1 MEHGAAAGQDIAS
14 AKRQVLPEIKNG
26 RAGVWPFPPQ
36 PQAIANGLP
45 LRGQA
50 AGRPGRGAF
59 TSKTIKRCAK
69 FCCVLPQRVLCLMD
83 RRSLG
88 MRVGDQSQ
96 YFGDYLMLGIS
107 MRRGDHC
114 FKPLLLSLL

>member
-1 MEHGAAAGQDIAS
+1 MAAFWLPKNRLIESPRVDLAITELFCAPRRGRFLERGAAAGPDIAS
-14 AKRQVLPEIKNG
+14 AKRRVLPEIKNG

-36 PQAIANGLP
+36 PQAIAKGLP

-69 FCCVLPQRVLCLMD
+69 ICCVLP
-83 RRSLG
+83 
-88 MRVGDQSQ
+88 
-96 YFGDYLMLGIS
+96 
-107 MRRGDHC
+107 
-114 FKPLLLSLL
+114 